1 MKIALRSHR
10 PKWHATWSDF
20 EAHLT
25 DVVSEVEAD
34 LLVFPEYA
42 GLEAALIGMPQDR
55 SPKEWV
61 QAGAAAEG
69 SYLDLMKRL
78 AADRGCLILAGSGP
92 AAEGDGFVNRAW
104 LLGAGGSV
112 AQDKLIPTPYE
123 RDEMGLQPGTRVEV
137 VETPFGRI
145 ATLICYD
152 SEFPALARLA
162 AEGGADVLLVPS
174 CTDAPAGQTRVRQS
188 ARARAIEQQCLV
200 LQAPLVGAVDA
211 CDVIDINTGRAG
223 AFCPP
228 DRGLPSSG
236 ILAEGATDQEGWTLV
251 TVDPAAIAAARKT
264 GQVRNFDH
272 WPEQNRR
279 AIKVTQSR
287 LS

>member
-1 MKIALRSHR
+1 MKVALRSHR
-10 PKWHATWSDF
+10 PQWHATWADF

-25 DVVSEVEAD
+25 DLVSEVEAD

-42 GLEAALIGMPQDR
+42 GLEAALIGTPQDR
-55 SPKEWV
+55 SPKGWV
-61 QAGAAAEG
+61 QAGAAAEKR
-69 SYLDLMKRL
+69 YLDLMKHL
-78 AADRGCLILAGSGP
+78 AAEQGCFVLAGSGP
-92 AAEGDGFVNRAW
+92 AAHGNGFVNRAW
-104 LLGAGGSV
+104 LLGPTGSV

-123 RDEMGLQPGTRVEV
+123 RDEMGLQPGSRVEV
-137 VETPFGRI
+137 VQTPFGRI

-152 SEFPALARLA
+152 SEFPSLSRLA
-162 AEGGADVLLVPS
+162 AAAGADILLVPS
-174 CTDAPAGQTRVRQS
+174 CTDGPAGQTRVRQS

-200 LQAPLVGAVDA
+200 LQAPLVGTVDS
-211 CDVIDINTGRAG
+211 CDVIDVNTGRAG

-228 DRGLPSSG
+228 DRGLPGSG
-236 ILAEGATDQEGWTLV
+236 ILAEGATDEAGWTLV
-251 TVDPAAIAAARKT
+251 TVDPGAIAAARTT

-279 AIKVTQSR
+279 TIEVTQSR